1 MVCNELIGKEPIMLS
16 WKAIESSREI
26 RLWLGQVIIPAVT
39 IGAVVLSNP
48 ENRKRLD
55 ETLTNAKDK
64 VTSIFHHK

>member
-1 MVCNELIGKEPIMLS
+1 MLS

>member
-1 MVCNELIGKEPIMLS
+1 MLS

-64 VTSIFHHK
+64 VTSIFRHK

>member
-1 MVCNELIGKEPIMLS
+1 MLS

-39 IGAVVLSNP
+39 IGAVVLANP

-64 VTSIFHHK
+64 VNSIFHRK

>member
-1 MVCNELIGKEPIMLS
+1 MLS

-64 VTSIFHHK
+64 VTAIFHHK